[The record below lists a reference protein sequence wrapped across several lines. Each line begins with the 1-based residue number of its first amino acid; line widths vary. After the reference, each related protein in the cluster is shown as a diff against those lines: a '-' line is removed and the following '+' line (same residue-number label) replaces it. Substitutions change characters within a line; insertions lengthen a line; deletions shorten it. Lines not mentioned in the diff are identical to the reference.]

1 MPVVELSRS
10 ALAPG
15 LEPVPIHY
23 RRSGNGFPLLFLHGG
38 WGYAIYAL
46 DAALPALE
54 PDFSVLIPDRS
65 GYGRSSRLE
74 CFALPLHPAAVD
86 ETLRFMDALGL
97 ERCALWGHSDGA
109 VIAANLALAAPER
122 VAALVLEAIHYDRKK
137 AGSREFFLGLFDPG
151 RLDARSLLALVE
163 DHGEDYW
170 QRVVDMEN
178 RAWGTILAGADAP
191 EGDLYG
197 GRLGELRVPT
207 LVLHGSADP
216 RTEPGELEAV
226 RELLPRARFHV
237 IPGAKHSPHSER
249 ASAAES
255 ARVVR
260 EFLLGAR
267 EGHRA

>member
-1 MPVVELSRS
+1 MPVAELSQS

-15 LEPVPIHY
+15 LAPVRVHY
-23 RRSGNGFPLLFLHGG
+23 RLHGSGFPLLFLHGG
-38 WGYAIYAL
+38 WGYAVYPLDGAL
-46 DAALPALE
+46 GVLE
-54 PDFSVLIPDRS
+54 HDFRLLIPDRS
-65 GYGRSSRLE
+65 GYGRSARLE
-74 CFALPLHPAAVD
+74 RFALPLHPAAVD
-86 ETLRFMDALGL
+86 ETLRFLDALGL

-109 VIAANLALAAPER
+109 VIAANLALRAPER
-122 VAALVLEAIHYDRKK
+122 VSALVLEAIHYDRRK

-151 RLDARSLLALVE
+151 RLDARTLLALVE

-178 RAWGTILAGADAP
+178 RAWGTILAAADSP

-226 RELLPRARFHV
+226 RALLPRARFHV
-237 IPGAKHSPHSER
+237 IEGAKHSPHSER

-260 EFLLGAR
+260 EFLLASGISSA
-267 EGHRA
+267 

>member
-1 MPVVELSRS
+1 MPVVELGHS

-15 LEPVPIHY
+15 RTPVPVHY
-23 RRSGNGFPLLFLHGG
+23 RRSGSGFPLVFLHGG
-38 WGYAIYAL
+38 WGYAVYPL
-46 DAALPALE
+46 DGALPALE

-65 GYGRSSRLE
+65 GYGRSTRLE
-74 CFALPLHPAAVD
+74 RFTLPLHPAAVD

-109 VIAANLALAAPER
+109 VIAANLALTAPER
-122 VAALVLEAIHYDRKK
+122 VAALVLEAIHYDRRK
-137 AGSREFFLGLFDPG
+137 AGSREFFLGLFDLG
-151 RLDARSLLALVE
+151 RLDARTLLALVE

-178 RAWGTILAGADAP
+178 RAWAPILAAADSP

-197 GRLGELRVPT
+197 GRLGDLRAPT
-207 LVLHGSADP
+207 LVLHGSLDP

-226 RELLPRARFHV
+226 RALLPQARFHV

-255 ARVVR
+255 AQVVR
-260 EFLLGAR
+260 EFLLGCALSS
-267 EGHRA
+267 A